1 VADRAVSE
9 HDAIRQ
15 VAARL
20 AQQFP
25 ELPTAEVEQ
34 AVYGK
39 YETFGDSSVRD
50 FVPVLVERASR
61 RRLAEQRSQQG
72 I

>member
-1 VADRAVSE
+1 MPSAR
-9 HDAIRQ
+9 

-20 AQQFP
+20 VQQFP
-25 ELPTAEVEQ
+25 ELPAAEVEH

-39 YETFGDSSVRD
+39 YGTFEGSAVHD

-61 RRLAEQRSQQG
+61 QRLAEQRSHEG
-72 I
+72 S

>member
-1 VADRAVSE
+1 VADRAAAE
-9 HDAIRQ
+9 GDAIRQ

-20 AQQFP
+20 VRQFP
-25 ELPTAEVEQ
+25 ELPAAEVEH

-39 YETFGDSSVRD
+39 YGTFEGSAVSD

-61 RRLAEQRSQQG
+61 QHLAEQRSQQRT
-72 I
+72 